1 MDPHTACGVVAAER
15 ALGPDGATPQV
26 VLSTAHPSKFPD
38 AIAAITGKRPALPER
53 LSGLL
58 TAHERFAV
66 IDNDLREAER
76 LVESITRA
84 TSEGTA

>member
-15 ALGPDGATPQV
+15 ALPADGPTPQI
-26 VLSTAHPSKFPD
+26 VLSTAHPAKFPD

-58 TAHERFAV
+58 TAHERFTA
-66 IDNDLREAER
+66 IDNNLAAAER
-76 LVESITRA
+76 HVEIVTRA
-84 TSEGTA
+84 TCEGPA